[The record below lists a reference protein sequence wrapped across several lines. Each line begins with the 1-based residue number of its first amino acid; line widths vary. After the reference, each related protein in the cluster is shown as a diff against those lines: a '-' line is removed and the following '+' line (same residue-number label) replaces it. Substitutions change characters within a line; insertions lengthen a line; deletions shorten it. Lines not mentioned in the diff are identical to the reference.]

1 MIKAE
6 FYDIYGSGFKSL
18 CIGSERRPEKH
29 SRMRKSLSAAFSTK
43 ALTEQEQ
50 IINSCVDQFVSSLD
64 QGDGASERG
73 LNMTKWFEMIAFDI
87 LGEMAFGESFG
98 CIESGKPHFWSELI
112 EEHLFF
118 ITIVDNLRRYPLFVT
133 LGRWIMPLTASLRD
147 KHTGLSRE
155 KVAKRLSK
163 KEPRKDFMSH
173 LIRKVESGE
182 MDQEELT
189 AHASTLV
196 IAGGETVS
204 TFLAACT
211 YYLLKNPKHLG
222 RLQTEIRQKFS
233 SYADINATKAQQLPF
248 LQAVISEGLRI
259 YPPGSRGFP
268 RISTGGKIDGHY
280 IPPGVDVYTS
290 AWTVTHDEQYF
301 KDPFT
306 FNPERWL
313 DAVSE
318 EVKEASQPFSLG
330 TRGCLGR
337 NFAYVEMNL
346 IMAKMYW
353 KYDMTLVD
361 NSLEWEE
368 QSREHVMWT
377 KPELLYITDIW
388 TKDKGGLAGA
398 ASSSRT
404 GNGKIREERTKN
416 AAMAWDVMNRRYDF
430 PKPMDKYKL
439 LEPYGPN
446 VATTEGK
453 NYQFHVR
460 ITAPPF
466 GDLSGVN
473 SLVWRETLKQT
484 QVLCEAWSKESSR
497 SLSGDLNAL
506 TLSVIS
512 LAGFGK
518 QINWTASDEEHQ
530 DIPEGYIMSFLKA
543 ISDTTGFMVAIL
555 LFPGWLLRMTPLKK
569 ANDAHMELDK
579 YLRQMI
585 RNERGRIAAGA
596 TSDTRAVATRGN
608 LLTSLLEASH
618 SESKSSKNSS
628 AWAQKRAFT
637 EDEVMGNLFIYL
649 LAGYETTANSIYY
662 GLALLAVRP
671 DIQNETIAEIDRIY
685 GEAKA
690 DGRDELTYEQD
701 FEKLHY
707 LYGFMIKVSLGSGK
721 VSSHILPP
729 ETRVYLN
736 TPAVHY
742 SEKYWPNPTEL
753 DPSRWMPEPKAENTD
768 KKVVAADRTRH
779 MRGTLLTFSDGA
791 RSCLGRKF
799 AQAEYIAFLTSLLRN
814 YRVELE
820 PGQDV
825 ATVRRDLDLKCAGKV
840 TLAPLDTL
848 RLTLKKRNASSENAK

>member
-43 ALTEQEQ
+43 ALIEQEQ

-155 KVAKRLSK
+155 KVAKRLST

-173 LIRKVESGE
+173 LIRKVGSGE

-196 IAGGETVS
+196 
-204 TFLAACT
+204 
-211 YYLLKNPKHLG
+211 
-222 RLQTEIRQKFS
+222 
-233 SYADINATKAQQLPF
+233 AQQLPF

-268 RISTGGKIDGHY
+268 RVSTGGKIDGHY
-280 IPPGVDVYTS
+280 VPPGVDVYTS

-313 DAVSE
+313 DAMSE
-318 EVKEASQPFSLG
+318 DVKEASQPFSLG

-346 IMAKMYW
+346 IMAKMHW
-353 KYDMTLVD
+353 KHDMTVVD

-377 KPELLYITDIW
+377 KPELLVHF
-388 TKDKGGLAGA
+388 
-398 ASSSRT
+398 
-404 GNGKIREERTKN
+404 EEQ
-416 AAMAWDVMNRRYDF
+416 
-430 PKPMDKYKL
+430 L

-555 LFPGWLLRMTPLKK
+555 LFPGWLLRMTRLKK

-585 RNERGRIAAGA
+585 RDERGRIAAGA

-618 SESKSSKNSS
+618 SESKSSKK
-628 AWAQKRAFT
+628 AADGVQKRAFT

-662 GLALLAVRP
+662 GLAILAIRT
-671 DIQNETIAEIDRIY
+671 DIQNKTIAEIDRIY

-707 LYGFMIKVSLGSGK
+707 LYGFMYETFRLYPGVLLITKMVSTPQQIKISLGSGK
-721 VSSHILPP
+721 ISSHILPP

-848 RLTLKKRNASSENAK
+848 RLTLKKRNASSQNAR

>member
-1 MIKAE
+1 MTPQFGLPTERGHITAACAIATVLALIYVLAHIVYNLYFHPLASFPGPFLARSSLLWRIYHSAGGRFHRRIYEQHKIHGSVFRVSPNELSFAGVDSWKAIYGHPTAGQPTMIKAE

-43 ALTEQEQ
+43 ALIEQEQ

-73 LNMTKWFEMIAFDI
+73 LNMTKWLEMIAFDI

-318 EVKEASQPFSLG
+318 DVKEASQPFSLG

-353 KYDMTLVD
+353 KYDMILVD

-377 KPELLYITDIW
+377 KPELFV
-388 TKDKGGLAGA
+388 
-398 ASSSRT
+398 RF
-404 GNGKIREERTKN
+404 EERKH
-416 AAMAWDVMNRRYDF
+416 D
-430 PKPMDKYKL
+430 
-439 LEPYGPN
+439 
-446 VATTEGK
+446 
-453 NYQFHVR
+453 
-460 ITAPPF
+460 
-466 GDLSGVN
+466 
-473 SLVWRETLKQT
+473 
-484 QVLCEAWSKESSR
+484 
-497 SLSGDLNAL
+497 
-506 TLSVIS
+506 
-512 LAGFGK
+512 
-518 QINWTASDEEHQ
+518 
-530 DIPEGYIMSFLKA
+530 
-543 ISDTTGFMVAIL
+543 
-555 LFPGWLLRMTPLKK
+555 
-569 ANDAHMELDK
+569 
-579 YLRQMI
+579 
-585 RNERGRIAAGA
+585 
-596 TSDTRAVATRGN
+596 
-608 LLTSLLEASH
+608 
-618 SESKSSKNSS
+618 
-628 AWAQKRAFT
+628 
-637 EDEVMGNLFIYL
+637 
-649 LAGYETTANSIYY
+649 
-662 GLALLAVRP
+662 
-671 DIQNETIAEIDRIY
+671 
-685 GEAKA
+685 
-690 DGRDELTYEQD
+690 
-701 FEKLHY
+701 
-707 LYGFMIKVSLGSGK
+707 
-721 VSSHILPP
+721 
-729 ETRVYLN
+729 
-736 TPAVHY
+736 
-742 SEKYWPNPTEL
+742 
-753 DPSRWMPEPKAENTD
+753 
-768 KKVVAADRTRH
+768 
-779 MRGTLLTFSDGA
+779 
-791 RSCLGRKF
+791 
-799 AQAEYIAFLTSLLRN
+799 
-814 YRVELE
+814 
-820 PGQDV
+820 
-825 ATVRRDLDLKCAGKV
+825 
-840 TLAPLDTL
+840 
-848 RLTLKKRNASSENAK
+848 